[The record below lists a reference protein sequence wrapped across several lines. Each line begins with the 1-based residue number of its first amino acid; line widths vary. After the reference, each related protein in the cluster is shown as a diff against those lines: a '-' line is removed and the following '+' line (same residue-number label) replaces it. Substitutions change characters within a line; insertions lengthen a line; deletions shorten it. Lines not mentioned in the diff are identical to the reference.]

1 MLELDRFER
10 VHRPSATVV
19 LISGDIDFVG
29 KLNDLRHQAGFQV
42 IVIHNKL
49 AKDELKETANV
60 SYSWNEFTESVQQ
73 QELNLENRS
82 ARLKVVSNYRKATS
96 KLRKLSLMTKSD
108 LYDKNNPHQNDIL
121 YSKPPVMYR
130 YVRSASRNHH
140 RNNRNQSRQRQTI
153 EPVKPM
159 LIYCGGINTPSTA
172 SNSIVAPQAQM
183 HQGNSISRLNQRNNS
198 VFRSCERIASAVD
211 DDTAKKEYNSM
222 SCSHCTNEFST
233 IQALREHQKDKKHL
247 FYCSKCMND
256 VSTSD
261 GLKYHQIAKACDTS
275 TNIPDQD
282 KLQSDPNE
290 NLNMPEHIALF
301 EEKTTTS
308 DDNKRTSEHQNS
320 ANNNLTIDRNMN
332 NVNDEV

>member
-1 MLELDRFER
+1 
-10 VHRPSATVV
+10 
-19 LISGDIDFVG
+19 
-29 KLNDLRHQAGFQV
+29 
-42 IVIHNKL
+42 
-49 AKDELKETANV
+49 
-60 SYSWNEFTESVQQ
+60 
-73 QELNLENRS
+73 
-82 ARLKVVSNYRKATS
+82 
-96 KLRKLSLMTKSD
+96 MTKSD

-211 DDTAKKEYNSM
+211 DDTSKKEYNSM